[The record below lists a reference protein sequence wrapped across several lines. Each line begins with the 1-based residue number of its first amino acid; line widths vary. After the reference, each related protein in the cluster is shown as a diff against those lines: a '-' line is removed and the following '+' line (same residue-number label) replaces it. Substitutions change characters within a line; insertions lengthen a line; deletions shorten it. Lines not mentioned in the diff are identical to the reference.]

1 MQLVFLNSVKH
12 WSEAFIEAYF
22 NSKILLLHNTSQLG
36 AHWFLFEVRMFF
48 PPCITFIYP
57 ECNLPFYCLV
67 IHSPKVLQ
75 WAFVLKTLNSLVSSE
90 GCHLTVQVLLQVT
103 CEYVKQIQDKVATAV
118 HLWPLC
124 YKYCTLTA
132 TPCAASLTSYSFQDI
147 WSSAIT
153 TWTAFCQKPSRNP
166 NRLCQPE
173 DLLHKF

>member
-12 WSEAFIEAYF
+12 RSEAFIEAYF

-36 AHWFLFEVRMFF
+36 AHCFLFEVRMFF

-57 ECNLPFYCLV
+57 ECNLPFSCLV
-67 IHSPKVLQ
+67 IHSCKVLQ
-75 WAFVLKTLNSLVSSE
+75 WAFVLKTLNRLISSE

-103 CEYVKQIQDKVATAV
+103 CEHVKQDPRQDCYSSASVTSV
-118 HLWPLC
+118 LEVLHTHSHPLC
-124 YKYCTLTA
+124 CFFNQLFIPRHLVFCHYYFD
-132 TPCAASLTSYSFQDI
+132 SL
-147 WSSAIT
+147 
-153 TWTAFCQKPSRNP
+153 CQKPSRNL